1 MMSRK
6 HGGRRN
12 SHPSRLNDPIWPRK
26 TDRPCHRLLSFY
38 VSARRALLNLIRRN
52 DVVVA
57 MTDPLLISIIAM
69 QVAQRRQARLINW
82 LQDIYPEVALALRI
96 PFLYARALG

>member
-1 MMSRK
+1 M
-6 HGGRRN
+6 
-12 SHPSRLNDPIWPRK
+12 
-26 TDRPCHRLLSFY
+26 
-38 VSARRALLNLIRRN
+38 LNLIRRN

-57 MTDPLLISIIAM
+57 MTDRPLISIIAM

-82 LQDIYPEVALALRI
+82 LQDIYPEVALALGI